1 MARTKKRYRTE
12 ETETTQVTTYR
23 TGIYIR
29 LSKERTETWRNKSQ
43 SLETQ
48 ESLTRTFA
56 KDKGLMVAK
65 TYTDYEYSGTK
76 FNRPAF
82 QEMLG
87 DVKKGLINCILIR
100 DLSRLGRDY
109 IEMGRLIDKVFP
121 FLGVR
126 FISINDNLDTLNG
139 LEEKKS
145 FEVEIKNLVND
156 LYSKDISKKVTAS
169 HIQRA
174 RQGYVIAGFAPYGY
188 KLIRHGKGN
197 KLVIDIAVK
206 SIVDNIFQLFLSG
219 NSAYMIANWLNSQRI
234 AIPINYRKT
243 SKVYRGIDD
252 KKEWTSANLSRL
264 IKNPVYRGMLV
275 QRRNNKNLSEDD
287 YIRYDKAHEA
297 YIDEVEYETI
307 VTLISNRQTRKK
319 VSLTYSPNR
328 YKGLVYAFGKKTQM
342 SRQCHRSNRK
352 NGIYESYYFRDHI
365 YDVQSQKKKMVYISE
380 SVLDTVVSE
389 SIKEEIE
396 CLGKTEKLRS
406 KLKTRKDD
414 CLNAYHKQVRQH
426 KQTIFR
432 LREEISDLYASYSL
446 VRTEKEIYLTQKS
459 EKEARIET
467 LSQEIRHCEE
477 AIGQLEEEYGKQ
489 ISWIKSLTKCQGTDT
504 LTPELLQA
512 IIERI
517 EVNVNKQVTITFR
530 CQLGGVVNV

>member
-1 MARTKKRYRTE
+1 M
-12 ETETTQVTTYR
+12 
-23 TGIYIR
+23 
-29 LSKERTETWRNKSQ
+29 
-43 SLETQ
+43 
-48 ESLTRTFA
+48 
-56 KDKGLMVAK
+56 
-65 TYTDYEYSGTK
+65 
-76 FNRPAF
+76 
-82 QEMLG
+82 
-87 DVKKGLINCILIR
+87 
-100 DLSRLGRDY
+100 
-109 IEMGRLIDKVFP
+109 
-121 FLGVR
+121 
-126 FISINDNLDTLNG
+126 
-139 LEEKKS
+139 
-145 FEVEIKNLVND
+145 
-156 LYSKDISKKVTAS
+156 
-169 HIQRA
+169 
-174 RQGYVIAGFAPYGY
+174 
-188 KLIRHGKGN
+188 
-197 KLVIDIAVK
+197 
-206 SIVDNIFQLFLSG
+206 
-219 NSAYMIANWLNSQRI
+219 
-234 AIPINYRKT
+234 
-243 SKVYRGIDD
+243 
-252 KKEWTSANLSRL
+252 
-264 IKNPVYRGMLV
+264 
-275 QRRNNKNLSEDD
+275 
-287 YIRYDKAHEA
+287 
-297 YIDEVEYETI
+297 EYETI

-380 SVLDTVVSE
+380 SVLDTVVAE